1 MVNCRSHRRQCGPSW
16 SANRWCVL
24 FFIVFARLVGD
35 DHLVLVLGSPVYFF
49 DALPSAQ
56 CVDRPVVHVGLTFIG
71 FVSIKGWIDAFGW
84 SEANVASTKVT
95 SAGEAEQR

>member
-1 MVNCRSHRRQCGPSW
+1 MVSCRSHRLAIRQSW
-16 SANRWCVL
+16 STNRCCAL
-24 FFIVFARLVGD
+24 FSIVFASLVGGD
-35 DHLVLVLGSPVYFF
+35 YLVFGSSVYFF
-49 DALPSAQ
+49 DVLPSAQ